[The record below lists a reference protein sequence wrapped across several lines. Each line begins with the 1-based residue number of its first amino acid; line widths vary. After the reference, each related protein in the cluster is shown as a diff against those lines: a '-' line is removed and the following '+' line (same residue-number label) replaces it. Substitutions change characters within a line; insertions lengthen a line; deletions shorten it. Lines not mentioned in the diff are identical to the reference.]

1 MPHIVII
8 GNGISGIT
16 AARHIRKRSDSRI
29 TVISGESEHFFSRT
43 ALMYVYM
50 GHMRYADIKPYE
62 DHFWAKN
69 RIELKHAWVQ
79 LVDTEKKQVELKD
92 GGTINYDKL
101 IIATGSASN
110 KFGWPGQDLPGVQG
124 LYSLQD
130 LEAME
135 PNTKGINR
143 AVIVGGGLIGVEM
156 AEMLH
161 SRNIPVTFLVRE
173 TSFWGGVLPKKE
185 AALIAMHIT
194 ENGIDLRMDTEMKE
208 ILPGADGRVR
218 AVVTKTGEEIACQ
231 FVGLTAGVH
240 PNIAWLK
247 DSTAIKTDKGVLVNE
262 HLETNVPDVFAI
274 GDCVQFQEQPDP
286 QRKNIEQV
294 WYTGRMMGETVA
306 RTVTGE
312 RSSYRPGHWFNSA
325 KFFDLEYQ
333 TYGWVRNE
341 LQDGEEGH
349 YWEHPNGKVALHL
362 VWDRKSRVLH
372 GVNSFGFRLRHEVF
386 DRWLSA
392 KATVDHVL
400 AHLEEAA
407 FDPEFYEKMEP
418 LIRMSFKQANT
429 VTA

>member
-1 MPHIVII
+1 VKLQD
-8 GNGISGIT
+8 G
-16 AARHIRKRSDSRI
+16 K
-29 TVISGESEHFFSRT
+29 TV
-43 ALMYVYM
+43 
-50 GHMRYADIKPYE
+50 D
-62 DHFWAKN
+62 
-69 RIELKHAWVQ
+69 
-79 LVDTEKKQVELKD
+79 
-92 GGTINYDKL
+92 YDKL

-135 PNTKGINR
+135 LNTKGITR

-161 SRNIPVTFLVRE
+161 SRNIPVTLLVRE
-173 TSFWGGVLPKKE
+173 TIFWGGVLPNEE
-185 AALIAMHIT
+185 AGLIGRHII
-194 ENGIDLRMDTEMKE
+194 ENGIVLRMGTEMKE
-208 ILPGADGRVR
+208 ILPCANGRVC
-218 AVVTKTGEEIACQ
+218 AVVTRTGEEIACQ

-262 HLETNVPDVFAI
+262 FLETNMPDICAI
-274 GDCVQFQEQPDP
+274 GDCAQFHEHPDL

-306 RTVTGE
+306 KTVTGE
-312 RSSYRPGHWFNSA
+312 RTAYRPGHWFNSA

-333 TYGWVRNE
+333 TYGWVRHE
-341 LQDGEEGH
+341 LQPGEEGH
-349 YWEHPNGKVALHL
+349 YWEHTNGKVALHL
-362 VWDRKSRVLH
+362 VWDQKSRVLH
-372 GVNSFGFRLRHEVF
+372 GVNSIGLRLRHEVF
-386 DRWLSA
+386 DRWLEA
-392 KATVDHVL
+392 KATVDHVV

-418 LIRMSFKQANT
+418 LIRMSFKQAST

>member
-1 MPHIVII
+1 VKLQD
-8 GNGISGIT
+8 G
-16 AARHIRKRSDSRI
+16 K
-29 TVISGESEHFFSRT
+29 TV
-43 ALMYVYM
+43 
-50 GHMRYADIKPYE
+50 D
-62 DHFWAKN
+62 
-69 RIELKHAWVQ
+69 
-79 LVDTEKKQVELKD
+79 
-92 GGTINYDKL
+92 YDKL

-135 PNTKGINR
+135 PNTKGITR

-173 TSFWGGVLPKKE
+173 TSFWGGVLPKE
-185 AALIAMHIT
+185 DADLIGRHIL
-194 ENGIDLRMDTEMKE
+194 ENGIDLRMGSEMKE
-208 ILPGADGRVR
+208 VLPCADGRVR
-218 AVVTKTGEEIACQ
+218 AVVTKAGEEIACQ
-231 FVGLTAGVH
+231 FIGLTAGVH

-262 HLETNVPDVFAI
+262 HLETNIPDVYAI
-274 GDCVQFQEQPDP
+274 GDCAQFHEHPDP

-306 RTVTGE
+306 RTVTGD
-312 RSSYRPGHWFNSA
+312 RSSYQPGHWFNSA

-341 LQDGEEGH
+341 LQNGEEHH

-372 GVNSFGFRLRHEVF
+372 GMNSFGLRLRHEVF
-386 DRWLSA
+386 DGWLSA

-407 FDPEFYEKMEP
+407 FDPEFSAKMEP
-418 LIRMSFKQANT
+418 LIRISFKQAHT
-429 VTA
+429 VIA